1 MCVISISNG
10 QILPV
15 FRVKMNNKRRVLSL
29 RSTHV
34 TLVQSTRETGDI
46 NTHMAFLITFCTYT

>member
-46 NTHMAFLITFCTYT
+46 DCLATLRCHPQIT